1 MKSFLTNTFT
11 VCVAIVLG
19 LSVGCDG
26 PRTNRFAATPVS
38 RSLEPSS
45 SGTGSVGLG
54 SVDSDSNLDRSA
66 PSVSSALRRADPRD
80 RYRDRCE
87 AELRGQSSYPFDF
100 RVRSLA
106 GRTLSKRQ
114 FAGRLLVVD
123 VWATWCGPCVREVP
137 HFIDLQTR
145 YRDQGLSMVGINYE
159 RGASDHENRR
169 HVESIAREAGINY
182 PLALGDSQIT
192 DQIPEFRGFPTTL
205 FIDGRGNV
213 RLTLRGSRS
222 HAELETFVQLLL
234 ADPSIDPDRAS
245 HRPSEGPSKPAA
257 IQTNPFAS

>member
-1 MKSFLTNTFT
+1 MKSSLTSA
-11 VCVAIVLG
+11 CGASVAIALG
-19 LSVGCDG
+19 MSVGCDG

-38 RSLEPSS
+38 RSLEPSAA
-45 SGTGSVGLG
+45 GTGSVGLG
-54 SVDSDSNLDRSA
+54 AVDSDSNLDRLA
-66 PSVSSALRRADPRD
+66 PSVSPARRPTDPRD
-80 RYRDRCE
+80 RYRSRCE
-87 AELRGQSSYPFDF
+87 AELKGQSSYPFDF
-100 RVRSLA
+100 RVRSLD
-106 GRTLSKRQ
+106 GRTLTKRQ

-137 HFIDLQTR
+137 HFIDLQSR

-159 RGASDHENRR
+159 RGESDHENRR
-169 HVESIAREAGINY
+169 QVESFAREAGINY
-182 PLALGDSQIT
+182 PLALGSSQIT

-222 HAELETFVQLLL
+222 HAELETFVKLLL
-234 ADPSIDPDRAS
+234 ADRSIDPSRADN
-245 HRPSEGPSKPAA
+245 RASEGPTKPAE